1 MMRNDIHRPFPCAEF
16 LRLTKL
22 QSLLSLQPMKA
33 KPKAIEPPE
42 KVVTG
47 LALDRKTYDQVEQC
61 RIDSGLR
68 SMQAVMREAILAH
81 LDKRYGPSWRN
92 TKGLVK
98 ARSFAITSHHKPK

>member
-1 MMRNDIHRPFPCAEF
+1 
-16 LRLTKL
+16 
-22 QSLLSLQPMKA
+22 MKTPSR
-33 KPKAIEPPE
+33 KKNLEPPE
-42 KVVTG
+42 KVITG

-92 TKGLVK
+92 TKGK
-98 ARSFAITSHHKPK
+98 AGK